1 MDVVVLLNPD
11 GGASTS
17 SSSTT
22 NVVALYYPLVKYYV
36 LLLTMKWQD
45 PTPEMTPEYRRR
57 VRHTIVSLTVCSH
70 YHHGCRP
77 SLLTTSCVRHNFLC
91 VDARALH
98 GTPRLGGGRRRQ
110 RPSRQILPWPSRCGG
125 EEIRLIVRDKEL
137 FVNREQVRAS
147 FCKTGEVWFVCV
159 RSRSD
164 GYWWKMAGTT
174 SSPTQDLFD
183 S

>member
-1 MDVVVLLNPD
+1 MVVDLAYLQLAVFDIISRAYMPVHCTEHHD
-11 GGASTS
+11 WGG
-17 SSSTT
+17 
-22 NVVALYYPLVKYYV
+22 
-36 LLLTMKWQD
+36 W
-45 PTPEMTPEYRRR
+45 
-57 VRHTIVSLTVCSH
+57 
-70 YHHGCRP
+70 
-77 SLLTTSCVRHNFLC
+77 
-91 VDARALH
+91 
-98 GTPRLGGGRRRQ
+98 RRQ
-110 RPSRQILPWPSRCGG
+110 RPSRQIFPWPSRCGG

-183 S
+183 SQDFENAGIGHDNITSFKLILQMLGVMLHLRRGNY

>member
-1 MDVVVLLNPD
+1 
-11 GGASTS
+11 
-17 SSSTT
+17 
-22 NVVALYYPLVKYYV
+22 
-36 LLLTMKWQD
+36 
-45 PTPEMTPEYRRR
+45 MTPEYRRR

-70 YHHGCRP
+70 YHHGCRA
-77 SLLTTSCVRHNFLC
+77 SLLTTSRVRHNFPC

-98 GTPRLGGGRRRQ
+98 GTPRLGVDGAGSGHRARFFPL
-110 RPSRQILPWPSRCGG
+110 PSRFGG

-147 FCKTGEVWFVCV
+147 FCKNGEAWFVCV

-164 GYWWKMAGTT
+164 GYWWKMGGTT

-183 S
+183 SQDFENAGIGHGNITSFKLILQMLGVMLHLRRGNY

>member
-1 MDVVVLLNPD
+1 
-11 GGASTS
+11 
-17 SSSTT
+17 
-22 NVVALYYPLVKYYV
+22 
-36 LLLTMKWQD
+36 
-45 PTPEMTPEYRRR
+45 MTPEYRRH
-57 VRHTIVSLTVCSH
+57 VRHTIVSPTVCSH

-77 SLLTTSCVRHNFLC
+77 SLLTTSCVRHNFPC

-98 GTPRLGGGRRRQ
+98 GTPRLGDGRLRQ
-110 RPSRQILPWPSRCGG
+110 RPSRQIFPPPSRCGG

-137 FVNREQVRAS
+137 FVNREQVWAS

-174 SSPTQDLFD
+174 SSPTRDLFD
-183 S
+183 LQDFEKARIGHGNITSFKLILQMLRVMLHLRRGITRKFT